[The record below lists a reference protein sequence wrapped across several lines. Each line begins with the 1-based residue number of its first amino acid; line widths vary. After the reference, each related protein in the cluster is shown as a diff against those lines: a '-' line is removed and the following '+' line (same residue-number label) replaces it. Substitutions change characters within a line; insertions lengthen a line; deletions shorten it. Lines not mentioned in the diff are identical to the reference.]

1 MQKKRMTRA
10 VMTVLLSV
18 GAVAAITGFWA
29 TGHAEYSGS
38 DTPVVVLTDA
48 AGA

>member
-1 MQKKRMTRA
+1 MKKTVTRA

-18 GAVAAITGFWA
+18 GAVAAVTGFWA
-29 TGHAEYSGS
+29 AGHAGYSGS
-38 DTPVVVLTDA
+38 GTPVVTLTDA